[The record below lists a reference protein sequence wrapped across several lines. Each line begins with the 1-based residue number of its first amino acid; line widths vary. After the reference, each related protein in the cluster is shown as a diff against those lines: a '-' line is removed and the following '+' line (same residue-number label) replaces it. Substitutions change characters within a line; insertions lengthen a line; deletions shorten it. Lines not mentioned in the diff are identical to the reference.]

1 MLDNLIVKV
10 NDYIS
15 FVMLNFFVIGSQGA
29 SDVTQA
35 ISLLIISGLLMRYS
49 LTLTGQVWAK
59 TYQQTIAFIILP
71 VVTYVITKTISGNI
85 ALSLGMIGAM
95 SIVRFRNPVK
105 SALELI
111 MYFALIT
118 IGIATSVRT
127 KYAILLVLVIVFTII
142 SAKIIQVIFRKYNR
156 SFYTM
161 SFNEGVDLNIIE
173 ILSNEKIQTLEENI
187 NLKNTI
193 TLTSEKEFFYRLGFE
208 NRNELNELKKKIETN
223 KNIKKIDI
231 NYV

>member
-1 MLDNLIVKV
+1 MIIKV
-10 NDYIS
+10 NDYTS
-15 FVMLNFFVIGSQGA
+15 LVVLDFFVIGSQGA
-29 SDVTQA
+29 SDVTRA
-35 ISLLIISGLLMRYS
+35 ISLLIISGLSMRYS

-71 VVTYVITKTISGNI
+71 VITYVITKTISGNI

-118 IGIATSVRT
+118 IGIAASVRT

-173 ILSNEKIQTLEENI
+173 IQSNEKIQTLEENI
-187 NLKNTI
+187 NLKNII

-208 NRNELNELKKKIETN
+208 NRNELNELKKKIEAN